1 MKKIRFLESIRG
13 ISALVVL
20 LFHLKD
26 TTNSLLIHNFL
37 ILNGKIFV
45 DFFFVLS
52 GFVIAHNY
60 SSKIYT
66 FIDLLKFKFKRFL
79 RLYPLHI
86 LTLIIFVLIEWTK
99 YFLSINLGI
108 LSSSEPFSINNID
121 SFIHNLFLT
130 HAFLSINSF
139 NIPSWSISVEF
150 YTYLLFSLIILFIK
164 NKNMCLF
171 FFIGISLSSFL
182 YIILGSGTITSME
195 NEDGFIRCCFS
206 FFLGSTIF
214 SLQSFFSIKKKLAN
228 YLILFFLS
236 LMIIALFMN
245 NNFIGILTFA
255 IIISISVKEEEN
267 YFVKILNFK
276 PLVYLGS
283 ISYGIYMF
291 HFLVIW
297 TERQISEFFLKVNP
311 DGFIIIITTITFTI
325 LLAHI
330 SKIYLENKFISLG
343 KNIKFT
349 KD

>member
-1 MKKIRFLESIRG
+1 MKKIKFLESIRG

-26 TTNSLLIHNFL
+26 TTNSILIHNFL

-52 GFVIAHNY
+52 GFVIAHSY
-60 SSKIYT
+60 SSKIHT
-66 FIDLLKFKFKRFL
+66 SIDLLKFKFKRFL

-86 LTLIIFVLIEWTK
+86 LTLIMFIFIEWTK
-99 YFLSINLGI
+99 YYFSIKSDI
-108 LSSSEPFSINNID
+108 FSSSVPFSINNMN

-130 HAFLSINSF
+130 HAFLSNNSF

-150 YTYLLFSLIILFIK
+150 YTYFLFSLIVLFIK

-171 FFIGISLSSFL
+171 FFIGISISSSL
-182 YIILGSGTITSME
+182 YIIFSSGTITSME
-195 NEDGFIRCCFS
+195 NEDGFVRCCFS

-214 SLQSFFSIKKKLAN
+214 GLQSFLRIKPKLVN
-228 YLILFFLS
+228 YLILIFLS
-236 LMIIALFMN
+236 LMVISFFIG
-245 NNFIGILTFA
+245 NNFIGILIFA
-255 IIISISVKEEEN
+255 IIILISVKEEEN
-267 YFVKILNFK
+267 YFVKILNFR

>member
-26 TTNSLLIHNFL
+26 TTNSILIHNFL

-60 SSKIYT
+60 SSKIHT
-66 FIDLLKFKFKRFL
+66 LIDLLKFKFKRFL

-86 LTLIIFVLIEWTK
+86 LTLIIFVFIEWTK
-99 YFLSINLGI
+99 YFLSINVGI
-108 LSSSEPFSINNID
+108 FPSSEPFSINNIN

-130 HAFLSINSF
+130 HAFLSVNSF
-139 NIPSWSISVEF
+139 NIPSWSIGVEF

-171 FFIGISLSSFL
+171 LFIGISLSSFL

-214 SLQSFFSIKKKLAN
+214 SLQSFFSIKPKLAN
-228 YLILFFLS
+228 YLILFFLC
-236 LMIIALFMN
+236 LMFIALFIK

-255 IIISISVKEEEN
+255 MIISISVKEEEN

-297 TERQISEFFLKVNP
+297 VERQISKYILKVNP
-311 DGFIIIITTITFTI
+311 DSFIIIITTITFSI

-330 SKIYLENKFISLG
+330 SKIYLEDKFTSLG

-349 KD
+349 KN